1 MSVVLCILGTV
12 MIMIAGSMVDRASEE
27 RGKMKWV
34 FYCGVVIIA
43 SLGTVLHRWSFML
56 EGI

>member
-1 MSVVLCILGTV
+1 MSIVLCILGTV
-12 MIMIAGSMVDRASEE
+12 LILVAGSMVDRAGAE

-34 FYCGVVIIA
+34 FYCGVVILTY
-43 SLGTVLHRWSFML
+43 LGTVLHRWSFML